1 MQATLLT
8 FSILTMIFLPLLA
21 GALLRRRFVTPWM
34 WLCAG
39 MLTFTL
45 SQAVH
50 IPLNEWLAK
59 VGWLQAPG
67 LPESQPAW
75 QTALILGLTAG
86 LCEELAR
93 AGGYALLKKARSLP
107 AGLMLGLGHGGIEAM
122 VFGGVLTAA
131 TVGAL
136 LPILQQGLEAS
147 PYADLP
153 LAQAQAIESQ
163 VELLLSS
170 PWVGLAPLVERV
182 VAMGLHISLSVMV
195 LKTFQRGNPAWL
207 LLAIVYHA
215 VVDFAA
221 VMARNST
228 QNAFALI
235 AGFLLISLPG
245 LLWLAWTVRKE
256 APASALQPNPLQ
268 RELHLFW
275 AALQKELL
283 QLWRTQRILLIA
295 VVFGVFGF
303 TSPLLA
309 YFTPEMLRMIPG
321 AEVFADLVPTPT
333 TGDAMLQYHKNLTQ
347 FAFLLAVI
355 FGMGSVAGEKER
367 GSATLVLSKPLP
379 RWAFLA
385 AKLAAQSLLFSF
397 GFLLGS
403 LGGYFYTVI
412 LFGGL
417 DPGAFVLMNLVLIA
431 WVMPFIALTLVGSV
445 LGNSTT
451 AAGGISLALVIGL
464 MLLGGIPPV
473 SALMPT
479 ALSGWAAQLGALA
492 AGVAASSP
500 GSVPVPEGILPL
512 NLGALAS
519 AFTLVT
525 VCLAVSLGLFERQE
539 L

>member
-1 MQATLLT
+1 
-8 FSILTMIFLPLLA
+8 
-21 GALLRRRFVTPWM
+21 
-34 WLCAG
+34 
-39 MLTFTL
+39 
-45 SQAVH
+45 
-50 IPLNEWLAK
+50 
-59 VGWLQAPG
+59 
-67 LPESQPAW
+67 
-75 QTALILGLTAG
+75 
-86 LCEELAR
+86 
-93 AGGYALLKKARSLP
+93 
-107 AGLMLGLGHGGIEAM
+107 
-122 VFGGVLTAA
+122 
-131 TVGAL
+131 
-136 LPILQQGLEAS
+136 
-147 PYADLP
+147 
-153 LAQAQAIESQ
+153 
-163 VELLLSS
+163 
-170 PWVGLAPLVERV
+170 
-182 VAMGLHISLSVMV
+182 
-195 LKTFQRGNPAWL
+195 
-207 LLAIVYHA
+207 
-215 VVDFAA
+215 
-221 VMARNST
+221 
-228 QNAFALI
+228 
-235 AGFLLISLPG
+235 
-245 LLWLAWTVRKE
+245 
-256 APASALQPNPLQ
+256 
-268 RELHLFW
+268 
-275 AALQKELL
+275 
-283 QLWRTQRILLIA
+283 
-295 VVFGVFGF
+295 
-303 TSPLLA
+303 
-309 YFTPEMLRMIPG
+309 
-321 AEVFADLVPTPT
+321 
-333 TGDAMLQYHKNLTQ
+333 
-347 FAFLLAVI
+347 LLAVI